1 MAKAAEIAKTDAEWW
16 KHFEEK
22 MLNFNKWVDMENEVF
37 DPDTQYRLKPKF
49 IDIGGH
55 QVPEPVRKPLKIG
68 QLYWR
73 VPMPHNAN
81 MCEWKDDDRDNRW
94 LARGLIHLTKD
105 AAEAHMSALLSFTQ
119 K

>member
-49 IDIGGH
+49 IDIGWH
-55 QVPEPVRKPLKIG
+55 QVPEPVRFPLEIG
-68 QLYWR
+68 QKYW
-73 VPMPHNAN
+73 VADIAN
-81 MCEWKDDDRDNRW
+81 TTDEWLWDDDERDDF
-94 LARGLIHLTKD
+94 LLERGLVHLTEA
-105 AAEAHMSALLSFTQ
+105 AAEAHIAALLSFTQ